1 MRIADVIDHL
11 ESIAPSSLQE
21 SYDNSGLL
29 VGEKSTKVSGV
40 LISLDCIEATV
51 NEAIEQKCNL
61 IVAHHPIVF
70 SGLKRFNNA
79 NYVQRTVQLAIK
91 NDIAIYAI
99 HTNLDNVYA
108 NGVNSKIAE
117 KLGLV
122 NTRVLSPKAGD
133 LTKLVTYCPSKN
145 EESIREAL
153 FAAGAGHIG
162 NYSECSFTTVG
173 SGTFRAE
180 LGANPVLGEVGK
192 RHIEN
197 EVKIEV
203 IICKPQMNSILAA
216 LSDAHPYEE
225 VAYEMYPTLNTDNN
239 IGSGMVGDLASEM
252 SATDFLKYLKS
263 SMELKVIK
271 HTFWDKPIK
280 KVAVC
285 GGSGQF
291 LLNNAKDSKADVYV
305 TSDFK
310 YHEYFDAENELLICD
325 IGHYESEKFT
335 IDLLY
340 DILSEKFITF
350 AVLKTGVDTNPVK
363 YFI

>member
-40 LISLDCIEATV
+40 LISLDAIEATV

-192 RHIEN
+192 RHMEN

-291 LLNNAKDSKADVYV
+291 LLNNAKSSKADVYV